1 VPTAYKTQ
9 DDYFNSWSFLS
20 ASGGSDGLAN
30 RAGDNRPLLIP
41 VNGQNTFAPQGMA
54 DLAAKGSTVRTA
66 IPKTKQRKRD
76 QFVDEEPEAA
86 NIWDEGCRTANE
98 FAAHGSR

>member
-1 VPTAYKTQ
+1 M
-9 DDYFNSWSFLS
+9 S
-20 ASGGSDGLAN
+20 
-30 RAGDNRPLLIP
+30 
-41 VNGQNTFAPQGMA
+41 

-86 NIWDEGCRTANE
+86 HIWDEGCRTANE
-98 FAAHGSR
+98 FAAHESR